1 MDRLYLVFSALDF
14 AVDEDGR
21 WIFLGDLNPNGQ
33 WGWIEGYLPELRIT
47 AAIADVLQHFH
58 DGSWSRVKHAPDGW
72 RVVQGGPRR
81 LWDELEDARQRWR
94 DQGSPT
100 VEAYRVAFDGE
111 MIVSL
116 GT

>member
-1 MDRLYLVFSALDF
+1 MGCGGGAGF
-14 AVDEDGR
+14 AAQ
-21 WIFLGDLNPNGQ
+21 LA
-33 WGWIEGYLPELRIT
+33 LPEVMKFALLDDAGVYAT
-47 AAIADVLQHFH
+47 YLQHFH
-58 DGSWSRVKHAPDGW
+58 DGSWSRVEHAPGGW

-111 MIVSL
+111 DDRQSGDVS
-116 GT
+116 G